1 MTMAVP
7 PNIAPPL
14 YISPTAV
21 DLNFLLKDSA
31 RNTGRDENISASRNN
46 WIENTMVKSI
56 IFVVYPNITKSAVGA
71 VNITE
76 NISIGRR
83 LSLKLLASI
92 PPLQHT

>member
-1 MTMAVP
+1 MYTSTIQSVRIFIMCAGAVSMTMAVP

-46 WIENTMVKSI
+46 WIENTDAYSHNPGSYNTFNQAAFKRNRGI
-56 IFVVYPNITKSAVGA
+56 
-71 VNITE
+71 
-76 NISIGRR
+76 
-83 LSLKLLASI
+83 
-92 PPLQHT
+92 